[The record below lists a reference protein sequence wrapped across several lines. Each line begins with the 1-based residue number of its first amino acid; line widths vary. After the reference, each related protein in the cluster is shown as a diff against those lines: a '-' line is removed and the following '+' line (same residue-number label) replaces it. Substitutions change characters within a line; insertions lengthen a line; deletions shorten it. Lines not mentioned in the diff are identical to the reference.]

1 MQMST
6 KLFRAAATV
15 AILLLAVA
23 VFAQDAIKQ
32 KMTVQATARGTSTQ
46 LGKQASVNIIIE
58 EFSSDQE
65 RATLIEAFKKGGNDE
80 LVSALQKLKPKG
92 RLAITGTVGNDVKF
106 IRELPPTKEGRR
118 FRLVTDRSIGFLEAR
133 NKPRSEE
140 YSVSAIEFTITPD
153 PKNSKGTLLPACK
166 LKVNKKTQE
175 VEIEA
180 YQNPWQLLNFLV
192 YDK

>member
-1 MQMST
+1 MQIRR
-6 KLFRAAATV
+6 KLFHAAVTLSM
-15 AILLLAVA
+15 LLFALGA
-23 VFAQDAIKQ
+23 FAQDAVKQ

-58 EFSSDQE
+58 EFSTDEE
-65 RATLIEAFKKGGNDE
+65 RAGLVEAFKKGGNDA

-140 YSVSAIEFTITPD
+140 YSVSALEFVLTPD